1 MQTMTTTIC
10 FLGGIG
16 FQELLM
22 ILLFFF
28 ILGLPVVLIIVI
40 VKIVSRN
47 RAKPFESGPINTA
60 QTPIL
65 KNASKLIEL
74 KSLLEKGIISN
85 EEFEA
90 EKKEI
95 LNS

>member
-1 MQTMTTTIC
+1 M
-10 FLGGIG
+10 LA
-16 FQELLM
+16 
-22 ILLFFF
+22 
-28 ILGLPVVLIIVI
+28 LPIALIIVI
-40 VKIVSRN
+40 VKILSR
-47 RAKPFESGPINTA
+47 KKGTSFESVPINTA

-74 KSLLEKGIISN
+74 KSLLEKGIISK